1 MPVPL
6 LAVLIPGLMASGA
19 AVYAWLTPDRDGEWS
34 DKVVFN
40 DRMRTLHASIQ
51 NLNSA
56 FAQCKGFMADA
67 TKLQAWRSYKTL
79 WSQYYADVGKK
90 EYFDPNSEQIS
101 LAKQYAS
108 QMVHWVET
116 LKTFK
121 ECIQLAP
128 PASPNLL
135 TPNTA
140 SLPSWWLP
148 VGIGAIIS
156 LILTKR

>member
-1 MPVPL
+1 MAVPL
-6 LAVLIPGLMASGA
+6 LAVLVPGLMAAGA

-34 DKVVFN
+34 DRVVFN
-40 DRMRTLHASIQ
+40 DRMRTLQANII

-56 FAQCKGFMADA
+56 FAQCPGFMADA
-67 TKLQAWRSYKTL
+67 TKLAAWRSYRTL

-90 EYFDPNSEQIS
+90 EYFDPNSEQIT

-128 PASPNLL
+128 PASPNML
-135 TPNTA
+135 TPNHA
-140 SLPSWWLP
+140 NLPAWVLP
-148 VGIGAIIS
+148 VVVGGLLS
-156 LILTKR
+156 LIFTKR